1 MITWPS
7 KLFIFLFFLLP
18 LGLTSGCA
26 TPPESK
32 APLLPDKT
40 LANEDEIM
48 LWQKSAAEQR
58 VLETTGFIYPD
69 QELEDYL
76 NKVVAR
82 LQAHSS
88 PVDLEIRVKVIKN
101 AHLNAFAYPN
111 GMIYIHAGL
120 LARMDNEA
128 QLAAVLAHE
137 MTHSIRRHALRAFRK
152 YKDQAAFL
160 RVVEHTLSK
169 TRGLQEIA
177 RFMGISGAMAAMSGY
192 TRELEAEADRVGMQV
207 MAAAG
212 YDPGEALALFDHMI
226 TEIEQEGLEEPFF
239 FGSHPKVRQRI
250 ENLQNLSDLGYINK
264 GSRIK
269 NSEIFLAKLDKL
281 FLDNAGLDIRQGRF
295 QAARRSVEK
304 YLRIKPDDTRA
315 YFLLGEIFRQRGQVD
330 DATKAIKYYNQAIF
344 LDPTY
349 ADPHKAIG
357 LIHYKKGKHT
367 LAKKFFEACLQ
378 LSPDSPDKAYIQ
390 AYLKQFEQNGE
401 G

>member
-7 KLFIFLFFLLP
+7 KLFILLFFLLP

-26 TPPESK
+26 TPPQSK
-32 APLLPDKT
+32 APLVADEV

-48 LWQKSAAEQR
+48 LWQKSAEEQR
-58 VLETTGFIYPD
+58 VLESTGFIYPD

-88 PVDLEIRVKVIKN
+88 PVDLKMRVKVIKN

-111 GMIYIHAGL
+111 GMIYIHTGL

-137 MTHSIRRHALRAFRK
+137 MTHSIRRHALRAFRR
-152 YKDQAAFL
+152 YKDQPAFL
-160 RVVEHTLSK
+160 RAVEHTLSK
-169 TRGLQEIA
+169 TRGLQDIA

-192 TRELEAEADRVGMQV
+192 TRELEAEADRVGLEV

-250 ENLQNLSDLGYINK
+250 ENLQNLSDSGYINR
-264 GSRIK
+264 GPRIK

-357 LIHYKKGKHT
+357 LIHYKKGKRT
-367 LAKKFFEACLQ
+367 LAKIFFESSLQ
-378 LSPDSPDKAYIQ
+378 LAPDSPDKAYIQ
-390 AYLKQFEQNGE
+390 AYLKLCAQNGE

>member
-1 MITWPS
+1 MITWLC
-7 KLFIFLFFLLP
+7 KFFIVIFLLLP
-18 LGLTSGCA
+18 VGLTTGCA
-26 TPPESK
+26 TRLESK
-32 APLLPDKT
+32 ASLVSDKI
-40 LANEDEIM
+40 LVNKDEIM
-48 LWQKSAAEQR
+48 LWQKSAEEQR
-58 VLETTGFIYPD
+58 ILENTGLIYPD

-76 NKVVAR
+76 NKIVAG
-82 LQAHSS
+82 LQAQFS

-111 GMIYIHAGL
+111 GLIYIHTGL

-137 MTHSIRRHALRAFRK
+137 MTHCIRRHALRAFRR
-152 YKDQAAFL
+152 YKEQPSFL
-160 RVVEHTLSK
+160 RLVEHTLSK
-169 TRGLQEIA
+169 TSSLQDIA
-177 RFMGISGAMAAMSGY
+177 RYMGISGAVASMSGY
-192 TRELEAEADRVGMQV
+192 TRELEAEADRVGMEV

-212 YDPGEALALFDHMI
+212 YDPGEARALFDNMI
-226 TEIEQEGLEEPFF
+226 AEIEQEGLEEPVF
-239 FGSHPKVRQRI
+239 FGSHLKVRQRI
-250 ENLQNLSDLGYINK
+250 ENLQNLSDSGYINA
-264 GSRIK
+264 RPRVK
-269 NSEIFLAKLDKL
+269 NSEIFLVKLDKL
-281 FLDNAGLDIRQGRF
+281 LLTNAGLDIRQGRF

-330 DATKAIKYYNQAIF
+330 DAPRAINYYNRAIF

-367 LAKKFFEACLQ
+367 LAKKFFESCLQ
-378 LSPDSPDKAYIQ
+378 LSPDSPDRAYIQ
-390 AYLKQFEQNGE
+390 AYLKQCAQNGE